1 MNVEAKDV
9 FVPVTDAPP
18 APMQALGCEGA
29 PIHTHAKLD
38 RLGIWLS
45 AICAVHCA
53 VVPVAQIFFPV
64 LLMMKWIRWGRAMD
78 VVTIGVAV
86 VFGLGGCLLGLRHHH
101 NLVPLRLVMAGLLLN
116 VIGRFGWRYL
126 GPYVTPSLL
135 VAGALVIAYGLWRDR
150 QLCKCKIHGQVH

>member
-1 MNVEAKDV
+1 MTADTKIEV
-9 FVPVTDAPP
+9 APP
-18 APMQALGCEGA
+18 AEPLRAPLQPLGHEHVGQ
-29 PIHTHAKLD
+29 HTHVKLD

-78 VVTIGVAV
+78 VVTIGVAA

-101 NLVPLRLVMAGLLLN
+101 NLTPLRLVMAGLLLN
-116 VIGRFGWRYL
+116 VIGRFGWMYL
-126 GPYVTPSLL
+126 GPYITPSLL

-150 QLCKCKIHGQVH
+150 QLCRCSCRGH